1 MIVAAPSLS
10 QSVTPVPAEEG
21 PTSGEMKRAP
31 RRLRVV
37 VHSLA
42 MIYFLLPFGAGA
54 VEHGERTGPLIYP
67 VAYHEICF
75 RIGSSLA
82 GHGKPRLSLYSSLL
96 CERPLFYGC
105 RPRLISEEKFEVLS
119 RSLMADG
126 RGRQATILKEK
137 YQEFQLLLLE

>member
-1 MIVAAPSLS
+1 MTVTPPFRN
-10 QSVTPVPAEEG
+10 QSVAPGPAEEG
-21 PTSGEMKRAP
+21 PTAGEMERAP

-37 VHSLA
+37 ALSIL

-54 VEHGERTGPLIYP
+54 AEHGERTGPVIYP
-67 VAYHEICF
+67 VSYHEIAF

-82 GHGKPRLSLYSSLL
+82 GHGKPRLSFYHSLL

-119 RSLMADG
+119 RSLTADG